1 MASIISCDSLTKTY
15 GIRPL
20 FTKISFGIDDGDRVG
35 LIGPNGAGKSTLLQ
49 IIAGIEH
56 ADDGNVVS
64 RRGCVVSYAAQKDE
78 FDEGL
83 TVKDILYSALRDCNI
98 DEVEK
103 DIRVSVICG
112 KAGFKNTGQMATE
125 LSGGWKK
132 RLALAAVFVV
142 EPELLL
148 LDEPTNHLDIEGI
161 IWLEDM
167 LRETKS
173 ASIIVSHDRYLL
185 ERAMT
190 RIIEISTLYPD
201 GYFGVSGVY
210 SDFLM
215 KRDEFM
221 QNQISYQSALQAQVR
236 QEVAWLQRGARARTT
251 KAKGRI
257 EDAME
262 LISELGDVKDRNN
275 QQRKAD
281 INFSTS
287 GRRTKK
293 LVKLKNVKKSFAGI
307 TVLKD
312 VNYEIDSGM
321 RIGLLGQNGS
331 GKTTLLRMI
340 TGELPQDEGD
350 IWCADDLKVVYFRQ
364 HRDSIDPSLTLRQAL
379 SPTGDQVEF
388 RGSYMHVVT
397 WAKKF
402 LFTPEQLPLPVGE
415 LSGGE
420 RARIHISH
428 LVRQPADILI
438 LDEPTNDL
446 DIPSLEVLEDSLANF
461 PGTLIL
467 VTHDRYMLDK
477 LSSVLWAL
485 DDSGI
490 VSEYADFSQWERAQL
505 NKAEQKKQD
514 KIRVNNRQKKLTWA
528 EQRELETIEAVILEA
543 EEEAARA
550 EATLI
555 EPEIYTD
562 HKLLAETQ
570 NKVIVTQDRVRKL
583 YERWEELENKV

>member
-1 MASIISCDSLTKTY
+1 
-15 GIRPL
+15 
-20 FTKISFGIDDGDRVG
+20 
-35 LIGPNGAGKSTLLQ
+35 
-49 IIAGIEH
+49 
-56 ADDGNVVS
+56 
-64 RRGCVVSYAAQKDE
+64 
-78 FDEGL
+78 
-83 TVKDILYSALRDCNI
+83 
-98 DEVEK
+98 
-103 DIRVSVICG
+103 
-112 KAGFKNTGQMATE
+112 
-125 LSGGWKK
+125 
-132 RLALAAVFVV
+132 
-142 EPELLL
+142 
-148 LDEPTNHLDIEGI
+148 
-161 IWLEDM
+161 
-167 LRETKS
+167 
-173 ASIIVSHDRYLL
+173 
-185 ERAMT
+185 
-190 RIIEISTLYPD
+190 
-201 GYFGVSGVY
+201 
-210 SDFLM
+210 
-215 KRDEFM
+215 
-221 QNQISYQSALQAQVR
+221 
-236 QEVAWLQRGARARTT
+236 
-251 KAKGRI
+251 
-257 EDAME
+257 
-262 LISELGDVKDRNN
+262 
-275 QQRKAD
+275 
-281 INFSTS
+281 
-287 GRRTKK
+287 
-293 LVKLKNVKKSFAGI
+293 
-307 TVLKD
+307 
-312 VNYEIDSGM
+312 
-321 RIGLLGQNGS
+321 
-331 GKTTLLRMI
+331 
-340 TGELPQDEGD
+340 
-350 IWCADDLKVVYFRQ
+350 
-364 HRDSIDPSLTLRQAL
+364 
-379 SPTGDQVEF
+379 
-388 RGSYMHVVT
+388 MHVVT

>member
-20 FTKISFGIDDGDRVG
+20 FTNISFGIDDGDRVG

-56 ADDGNVVS
+56 ADEGNVVC
-64 RRGCVVSYAAQKDE
+64 RRGCVVAYAAQKDE
-78 FDEGL
+78 FEEGL
-83 TVKDILYSALRDCNI
+83 TVKDILNAALKDCQI
-98 DEVEK
+98 DEEEK
-103 DIRVSVICG
+103 QIRVSVICG

-132 RLALAAVFVV
+132 RLALAAGFVR

-161 IWLEDM
+161 IWLEEM

-201 GYFGVSGVY
+201 GYYGVSGVY

-281 INFSTS
+281 INFSAS

-293 LVKLKNVKKSFAGI
+293 LMKLKNIKKSFAGI
-307 TVLKD
+307 TVLKNVD
-312 VNYEIDSGM
+312 YEIDSGM

-350 IWCADDLKVVYFRQ
+350 IWRADDLKIVYFRQ
-364 HRDSIDPSLTLRQAL
+364 HRDSIDPTLTLRQAL

-485 DDSGI
+485 DESGNI
-490 VSEYADFSQWERAQL
+490 SEYADFSQWERAQT
-505 NKAEQKKQD
+505 NKPELKKEE
-514 KIRVNNRQKKLTWA
+514 KVRVNTRQKKLTWA
-528 EQRELETIEAVILEA
+528 EQRELESIESVILEA
-543 EEEAARA
+543 EEEAARL
-550 EATLI
+550 EASLI
-555 EPEIYTD
+555 EPEIYSD
-562 HKLLAETQ
+562 HRLLNETQ
-570 NKVIVTQDRVRKL
+570 NKMMTAQEKVRKL
-583 YERWEELENKV
+583 YERWEELENKA

>member
-1 MASIISCDSLTKTY
+1 MASIITCDSVTKTY

-20 FTKISFGIDDGDRVG
+20 FNNISFGIDDGDRVG

-49 IIAGIEH
+49 IIAGVEH
-56 ADDGNVVS
+56 ADNGNVVS
-64 RRGCVVSYAAQKDE
+64 RRGCVVAYSSQKDE
-78 FDEGL
+78 FDEGH
-83 TVKDILYSALRDCNI
+83 TIKDILQNALRDIKI
-98 DEVEK
+98 DDEDK
-103 DIRVSVICG
+103 QIRISVICG
-112 KAGFKNTGQMATE
+112 KAGFKNTGQMAAE

-132 RLALAAVFVV
+132 RLALAAAFVK
-142 EPELLL
+142 EPDLLL

-161 IWLEDM
+161 IWLEEM

-210 SDFLM
+210 SDFLL

-281 INFSTS
+281 INFSSS
-287 GRRTKK
+287 GRKTRK
-293 LVKLKNVKKSFAGI
+293 LLKLRDIGKSFAGV
-307 TVLKD
+307 TVLKN
-312 VNYEIDSGM
+312 VNYEIDGGM

-340 TGELPQDEGD
+340 TGELPTDTGD
-350 IWCADDLKVVYFRQ
+350 IWRADDLKVVYFRQ
-364 HRDSIDPSLTLRQAL
+364 HRDSIDPTITLRQAL

-388 RGSYMHVVT
+388 RGSYMHVVA

-402 LFTPEQLPLPVGE
+402 LFSPEQLPLPVGE

-446 DIPSLEVLEDSLANF
+446 DIPSLEVLEESLVNF

-485 DDSGI
+485 DGKGEIKDF
-490 VSEYADFSQWERAQL
+490 ADFEQWERAQ
-505 NKAEQKKQD
+505 NDKPEIKKEE
-514 KIRVNNRQKKLTWA
+514 KPRTNTRQKKLTWS
-528 EQRELETIEAVILEA
+528 EQRELENIESVILEV

-550 EATLI
+550 EASLL
-555 EPEIYTD
+555 EPEIYAD
-562 HKLLAETQ
+562 HKQLQDVQ
-570 NKVIVTQDRVRKL
+570 NKAAALQDKVRKL